1 MAKKLF
7 VGGLPYEMGEDRLR
21 ELFSE
26 FGPIQYL
33 KIIQDQE
40 TGKSRGFGFVE
51 YESEAEAEAA
61 REGLG
66 GKRIDGRFMTVREA
80 IDRKVPH
87 KPRSERWKS
96 PEPEFRSS
104 SGPSRPAKKV
114 RTNRRRRAQADEFGD
129 DGYG

>member
-51 YESEAEAEAA
+51 YESDAEAA
-61 REGLG
+61 AAMEGLG

-80 IDRKVPH
+80 VERKSPH
-87 KPRSERWKS
+87 KPRSDRWKS
-96 PEPEFRSS
+96 PEPEFRST
-104 SGPSRPAKKV
+104 GRPEKKV
-114 RTNRRRRAQADEFGD
+114 RANRRRMVRDDEFGD
-129 DGYG
+129 DGRD